1 MALPQSNEIDS
12 TTDWNKSSYNE
23 SQIISND
30 PRDEIPTTISTNSN
44 YNSVSSTTPNTSN
57 PVVDSVI
64 NQGKTELKKGQQ
76 QTEDII
82 TKSKKVLK
90 QHCKLNVSKFLNIFQ
105 CP

>member
-1 MALPQSNEIDS
+1 MALPQSNDIDS
-12 TTDWNKSSYNE
+12 TTDWNKNSYNE
-23 SQIISND
+23 SQITSND
-30 PRDEIPTTISTNSN
+30 PSDEIPIITSTNSN